1 MLLDTLHEAWAA
13 MRHNRRPTALT
24 MLGMAWGIATLV
36 LLLAYGNGC
45 GQVMTNIF
53 ASFGTKT
60 VILVPGRTSMQAGG
74 QKAGAPL
81 RLTPE
86 DVDLLTKNVPQISRI
101 TPEVYKRA
109 NIQYDTRT
117 FNFEVAGD
125 HPNVASI
132 KVLETAQ
139 GRFYNLEDHLQRARV
154 AVLSSETKEKLFS
167 GRNALGE
174 RIRIDGLSFEVIGVL
189 SPKMQEGDDDINRI
203 IYIPFTT
210 MGDLT
215 DTHFLDSIGFNYE
228 VNDYLALERAV
239 RAVIAIQHKFNPADR
254 RALSVY
260 SVMDQV
266 HQFQVMAFGLKVL
279 LALIGTVTL
288 GTGGVGLMNIM
299 LVSVTQRTR
308 EIGLEK
314 ALGSRQRDVFFH
326 FLTEALTI
334 SFVGGVLGVVL
345 SYLIAH
351 FVGTLTL
358 YSAMA
363 KHAEA
368 GDIRLLIDPGM
379 LVVATLI
386 LTAVALVSGMVPSIR
401 ASRLDPIEALRH
413 E

>member
-125 HPNVASI
+125 RPNVASI

-266 HQFQVMAFGLKVL
+266 HQFQVMALGLKVL

-334 SFVGGVLGVVL
+334 SFVGGVLGVAL

>member
-334 SFVGGVLGVVL
+334 SFVGGVLGVAL

>member
-60 VILVPGRTSMQAGG
+60 VLLVPGRTSMQAGG

>member
-1 MLLDTLHEAWAA
+1 
-13 MRHNRRPTALT
+13 

-334 SFVGGVLGVVL
+334 SFVGGVLGVAL